1 MAATLTL
8 LHGPEVG
15 QLARKFIFK
24 VVLTSNYPTGGE
36 TLNFAPYV
44 SGDVGALPTS
54 VQPERFGG
62 YVPSYIPGA
71 SISAGKLKQFSAPG
85 TELAAGAY
93 PAALLALTDARIVVE
108 LPK

>member
-15 QLARKFIFK
+15 QLTRKFIFK

-36 TLNFAPYV
+36 TLDLSSFV
-44 SGDVGALPTS
+44 SGAVGVLPTS
-54 VQPERFGG
+54 VRTERFGG

-93 PAALLALTDARIVVE
+93 PAALLALTDARVIVE

>member
-15 QLARKFIFK
+15 SLTRKFIFK
-24 VVLTSNYPTGGE
+24 VVLTGSYPTGGE
-36 TLNFAPYV
+36 TLDFAPYV
-44 SGDVGALPTS
+44 SGDIGALPIS
-54 VQPERFGG
+54 VVPQRFGG

-71 SISAGKLKQFSAPG
+71 SISAGKLMQFSAPG
-85 TELAAGAY
+85 TQLAAGAY
-93 PAALLALTDARIVVE
+93 PAALTGLTDARIVVE

>member
-15 QLARKFIFK
+15 QLTRKFTFK

-44 SGDVGALPTS
+44 SGAVGVLPTS
-54 VQPERFGG
+54 VRTERFAG
-62 YVPSYIPGA
+62 YETSYIPGT
-71 SISAGKLKQFSAPG
+71 SIANGKLMVFASPG
-85 TELAAGAY
+85 TEFTAGAY
-93 PAALLALTDARIVVE
+93 SAALLALTDARIVVE